1 MGESIW
7 NQDDKNRIRKE
18 IGIMIRRRKTIKNN
32 DELRDEYLKAYDE
45 IISKTFT
52 DILTNILK
60 VGLTDDNLRI
70 LNIFLN
76 SKKDFKKRYC

>member
-1 MGESIW
+1 
-7 NQDDKNRIRKE
+7 
-18 IGIMIRRRKTIKNN
+18 MIRRRKTIKNN

-52 DILTNILK
+52 DILK

-76 SKKDFKKRYC
+76 SKQDFKKRYC

>member
-1 MGESIW
+1 
-7 NQDDKNRIRKE
+7 
-18 IGIMIRRRKTIKNN
+18 MIRRKKTIKNN

>member
-1 MGESIW
+1 
-7 NQDDKNRIRKE
+7 
-18 IGIMIRRRKTIKNN
+18 MIRRRKTIKNN
-32 DELRDEYLKAYDE
+32 DKLRDEYLKAYDE

-76 SKKDFKKRYC
+76 SKKDLKKRYC

>member
-1 MGESIW
+1 
-7 NQDDKNRIRKE
+7 
-18 IGIMIRRRKTIKNN
+18 MIRRRKTIKNN

-76 SKKDFKKRYC
+76 NKKDFKKRYY

>member
-1 MGESIW
+1 
-7 NQDDKNRIRKE
+7 
-18 IGIMIRRRKTIKNN
+18 MIRRRKTIKNN

>member
-1 MGESIW
+1 M
-7 NQDDKNRIRKE
+7 
-18 IGIMIRRRKTIKNN
+18 MIRRRKTIKNN

-52 DILTNILK
+52 DILK

-76 SKKDFKKRYC
+76 SKQDFKKRYC

>member
-1 MGESIW
+1 M
-7 NQDDKNRIRKE
+7 R
-18 IGIMIRRRKTIKNN
+18 RRRKTIKNN

>member
-1 MGESIW
+1 
-7 NQDDKNRIRKE
+7 
-18 IGIMIRRRKTIKNN
+18 MIRRRKTIKNN

-52 DILTNILK
+52 DILK

>member
-1 MGESIW
+1 M
-7 NQDDKNRIRKE
+7 
-18 IGIMIRRRKTIKNN
+18 MIQRRKTIKNN